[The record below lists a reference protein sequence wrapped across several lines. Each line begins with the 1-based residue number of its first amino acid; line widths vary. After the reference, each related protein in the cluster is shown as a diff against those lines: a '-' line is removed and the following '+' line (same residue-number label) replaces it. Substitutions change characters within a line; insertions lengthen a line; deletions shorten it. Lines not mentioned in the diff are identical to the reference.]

1 MQSFDNYGGTRLPY
15 LWDEIKKLIKT
26 KSTVKVTPIS
36 SSGTNIAVIEV
47 DGKSIP
53 LYAPEGGSGGTTDYS
68 ELTNKPS
75 LEGVTLVGNK
85 RLNED
90 HIHDYLTNLE
100 IEDLLQNAGI

>member
-26 KSTVKVTPIS
+26 KSTVTISPKVAD
-36 SSGTNIAVIEV
+36 GVNIADINI
-47 DGKSIP
+47 DGKTIP
-53 LYAPEGGSGGTTDYS
+53 IYAPTGGEGTMDYS
-68 ELTNKPS
+68 ALTNKPQ

-85 RLNED
+85 LLNED

>member
-26 KSTVKVTPIS
+26 KSTVTISPKVAD
-36 SSGTNIAVIEV
+36 GVNIADINI
-47 DGKSIP
+47 DGKTIP
-53 LYAPEGGSGGTTDYS
+53 IYAPTGGEGTMDYS
-68 ELTNKPS
+68 ELTNKPQ

-100 IEDLLQNAGI
+100 IEALLQNAGI

>member
-26 KSTVKVTPIS
+26 KSTVTISPKVAD
-36 SSGTNIAVIEV
+36 GVNIADINI
-47 DGKSIP
+47 DGKTIP
-53 LYAPEGGSGGTTDYS
+53 IYAPTGGEGTMDYS
-68 ELTNKPS
+68 ALTNKPQ

-85 RLNED
+85 QLNED

-100 IEDLLQNAGI
+100 IEALLQNAGI